1 MSDYHS
7 ENLVPDRCPAV
18 RLEFGRSAVGLD
30 ELSNMDAGRVIEL
43 DCGCDDAIAIRAGG
57 RIVASGQAVV
67 VDGCIGVRI
76 EEVMSPAGG
85 LREV

>member
-1 MSDYHS
+1 MNSCSDH
-7 ENLVPDRCPAV
+7 L
-18 RLEFGRSAVGLD
+18 
-30 ELSNMDAGRVIEL
+30 II
-43 DCGCDDAIAIRAGG
+43 DCDPGCDDAIAIRAGG
-57 RIVASGQAVV
+57 RVGASGQAVV